1 MAVEGCTG
9 VVATPAEGVAPIGEN
24 AHVANGGTGILTAEA
39 TPETA
44 RRTWPQ
50 WLALG
55 LAMIAVAVVA
65 VLWDA
70 AGARLLLGALGLFLV
85 ARGAVLLRVA
95 RTRGLDREVAPRA
108 RRLGTAA
115 LAGGALALVVAVAW
129 PGLAATVLLV
139 GVPVLLLVAA
149 GALLARPGR
158 TARRGGQALLLW
170 SVLVTGLLVVTGF
183 AQGWDRAAEV
193 ATVVAAV
200 AVAVL
205 GVPLLVAAVHLRTI
219 AARPVPAAPVGCGG
233 CACGAGG
240 CGS

>member
-1 MAVEGCTG
+1 M
-9 VVATPAEGVAPIGEN
+9 GEN
-24 AHVANGGTGILTAEA
+24 AHVANGGTAILTAQA

-65 VLWDA
+65 VVWDA

-85 ARGAVLLRVA
+85 VRGSMRLRAGRGRSLERPVA
-95 RTRGLDREVAPRA
+95 RQA
-108 RRLGTAA
+108 RSLGTAA
-115 LAGGALALVVAVAW
+115 LAGGSLALVVAIASS
-129 PGLAATVLLV
+129 GLAGVVLLV
-139 GVPVLLLVAA
+139 GVPVLLLAA
-149 GALLARPGR
+149 SGALMARSGR
-158 TARRGGQALLLW
+158 TARRGGQALLVW
-170 SVLVTGLLVVTGF
+170 SVLVTGLLAVTGF
-183 AQGWDRAAEV
+183 VQGWDRAVDV
-193 ATVVAAV
+193 ATVVGGV

-205 GVPLLVAAVHLRTI
+205 GVPLIVAAVHLRTV
-219 AARPVPAAPVGCGG
+219 AARPVPAAPAGCGG

>member
-1 MAVEGCTG
+1 M
-9 VVATPAEGVAPIGEN
+9 GEN
-24 AHVANGGTGILTAEA
+24 AHVATGGTAILTAQA
-39 TPETA
+39 TPEAA

-85 ARGAVLLRVA
+85 VRGAMLLRAV
-95 RTRGLDREVAPRA
+95 RTRTLDRTVAPRA
-108 RRLGTAA
+108 RGLGTGA
-115 LAGGALALVVAVAW
+115 LAGGALALVVSLAS
-129 PGLAATVLLV
+129 PGLAAAVLLV
-139 GVPVLLLVAA
+139 GMPVLLIGAA
-149 GALLARPGR
+149 GVLMARPGR
-158 TARRGGQALLLW
+158 TARRGGQVLLVW
-170 SVLVTGLLVVTGF
+170 SALVTGLLAVTGF
-183 AQGWDRAAEV
+183 VEGWDRAADV
-193 ATVVAAV
+193 ATVAGAV